1 MFGDCPDSV
10 AANDLSE
17 ADDGVGEVCF
27 ADVNRWP
34 ECLDQLLFG
43 DEMFGFANETEES
56 VEGFGLER
64 NRKAGFFEETFA
76 WVKFKVAESVGGVG
90 QALIFL

>member
-1 MFGDCPDSV
+1 MFGDCSDGV

-27 ADVNRWP
+27 ADMNGGP
-34 ECLDQLLFG
+34 ERLDQLLFA
-43 DEMFGFANETEES
+43 DEMFGFANEAEES

-64 NRKAGFFEETFA
+64 N
-76 WVKFKVAESVGGVG
+76 
-90 QALIFL
+90 